1 MSLKTEK
8 STKIIP
14 ANYDKDYCII
24 CNDEDKSAVDH
35 NCNIC
40 KKHTW
45 KICNDCNDK
54 LTICPMCR
62 TPKNPLNPNTTIN
75 ITINTQVPSNL
86 SNINQRN
93 ILNNSRNRPTNNTY
107 NDICSDNCK
116 EFIYIIRIPMLFILS
131 IYIGKVYI
139 TIYCKG
145 TCDTKHRFEMKNNT
159 LIDNCQCYS
168 YANRDNYWGD
178 FSHCIFEF
186 LIGFLG
192 SVILY
197 GCCCVKN
204 NT

>member
-1 MSLKTEK
+1 MSFKTENP
-8 STKIIP
+8 TKISQII
-14 ANYDKDYCII
+14 YDTDCCII
-24 CNDEDKSAVDH
+24 CNDEDKSALDH
-35 NCNIC
+35 SCNIC

-75 ITINTQVPSNL
+75 ITINTHVPGNL

-93 ILNNSRNRPTNNTY
+93 RATNNTY
-107 NDICSDNCK
+107 NDTCSDTCK
-116 EFIYIIRIPMLFILS
+116 AIIYIIRIPILFFLF

-159 LIDNCQCYS
+159 LVDNCQCYS
-168 YANRDNYWGD
+168 YADRDNYWSD
-178 FSHCIFEF
+178 FSHCILEF
-186 LIGFLG
+186 LLGFIG

-197 GCCCVKN
+197 GCCCVKTN
-204 NT
+204 